1 MSRSCLHVCTGK
13 WKAQNEKYFDH
24 RYLAK
29 TQNKEASIARF
40 ILYRWTVENN
50 NLFALVINFW
60 RPSQSDSITIQLA
73 RKSPYKSNRGRE
85 NNLIEILYVK
95 MVDLP
100 TMFKAVESVMVLICQ
115 VNVHRNKT
123 LPSSRERKFFSS
135 PDPIAFTGQERA
147 LGTRMLFADL
157 RYFFR

>member
-1 MSRSCLHVCTGK
+1 
-13 WKAQNEKYFDH
+13 
-24 RYLAK
+24 
-29 TQNKEASIARF
+29 
-40 ILYRWTVENN
+40 
-50 NLFALVINFW
+50 
-60 RPSQSDSITIQLA
+60 
-73 RKSPYKSNRGRE
+73 
-85 NNLIEILYVK
+85 

-147 LGTRMLFADL
+147 LGTRMPPIFAI
-157 RYFFR
+157 FFSGGGAGEVGWRRVLGEDYYGSTVTTG